1 VIQIYD
7 TTLRDGTQREG
18 ISLSCDDKIAVAQRL
33 DELGVAFIEGG
44 WPGSNPKDAEFFARA
59 RDIPWKTARIA
70 AFGSTCRVGGGPED
84 DANIRA
90 LVDSGAPVC
99 TVVGKTWNLHVTE
112 VLRTTLEENLR
123 IIEKSL
129 AFLAAQG
136 RHVIYD
142 AEHFFDGWR
151 ADPGYAMAT
160 LEAAARG
167 GAATIVLCDTNG
179 GSLPWQIAERVREV
193 RARVASPLGIHAH
206 NDSETA
212 VANSLAAVHEGVV
225 QVQGTVNGY
234 GERCGNANL
243 CSVIVALEVKMG
255 RKCLPPG
262 GLATL
267 TEVSRFVAEVTNQA
281 PDDHQPYVG
290 KSAFAHKG
298 GIHVAA
304 MRRNEATYQHLDP
317 ALVGNRMRVVVSEL
331 SGRGNLLSKA
341 EELGLAGADMSGVL
355 GEIKDL
361 ESKGFS
367 FEAAEAS
374 VAMMMK
380 RQEPGYRPPFELLDF
395 LVNVEHRTGRGIF
408 AEAMVKVRVDG
419 EVLHTAAEGSGP
431 VDALDAALRKALAP
445 RYPRVGEMKLTDY
458 KVRILDSDRGTGA
471 VTRVLIDTHMGD
483 RRWSTVGA
491 SSNIIEASWRAL
503 SDSVEYGLSVA
514 GLRGVS
520 EEAT

>member
-1 VIQIYD
+1 MIQIYD

-18 ISLSCDDKIAVAQRL
+18 ISLSCDDKVAVALRL

-112 VLRTTLEENLR
+112 VLRTTLDENLR

-151 ADPGYAMAT
+151 ADPAYAMAT

-167 GAATIVLCDTNG
+167 GAETIVLCDTNG
-179 GSLPWQIAERVREV
+179 GSLPWQIAELVRQV
-193 RARVASPLGIHAH
+193 RAKLSRPLGIHAH

-243 CSVIVALEVKMG
+243 CSVIPALEVKMG
-255 RKCLPPG
+255 RRCLPPG

-267 TEVSRFVAEVTNQA
+267 TEVARYVAEVTNQA

-317 ALVGNRMRVVVSEL
+317 GLVGNRMRVVVSEL

-341 EELGLAGADMSGVL
+341 EELGLAGADMTGVL

-361 ESKGFS
+361 ESKGYS

-419 EVLHTAAEGSGP
+419 EVLHTAAEGAGP
-431 VDALDAALRKALAP
+431 VDALDAALRKALP
-445 RYPRVGEMKLTDY
+445 R
-458 KVRILDSDRGTGA
+458 A
-471 VTRVLIDTHMGD
+471 TR
-483 RRWSTVGA
+483 A
-491 SSNIIEASWRAL
+491 SGR
-503 SDSVEYGLSVA
+503 
-514 GLRGVS
+514 
-520 EEAT
+520 